1 MTFAETLPSSATP
14 ASVLTPKA
22 DLFAQRAARLRV
34 LASDHS
40 LGAWL
45 NWLADLADAQQKALA
60 AAPALDLH
68 FDGLIDSSKPLL
80 AIDNSQLD
88 QAWQAVYREL
98 TVAMDV
104 SAPELDANRLS
115 LKGRQC
121 IAHAAG
127 SAVEVHRE
135 VSDLI
140 VAAALQVVWLAGARQ
155 LALPEFTQLEHRD
168 CCPCCG
174 SAPVASIVLAGTG
187 NTGLRYLECGLCAT
201 RWNAVR
207 ARCTFCADGSVV
219 NYWSIEGGNEAV
231 QAETCDQCHGYI
243 KTFFQSKDLQ
253 LDPLG
258 DDLASLA
265 LDVLVGEQGFAR
277 GAPNP
282 LLIEGDCV

>member
-40 LGAWL
+40 LGTWL
-45 NWLADLADAQQKALA
+45 NWLADLAEAQQKALA
-60 AAPALDLH
+60 TVLALDLH
-68 FDGLIDSSKPLL
+68 FDGLIDPSRPLL
-80 AIDNSQLD
+80 QIDNPLLD

-155 LALPEFTQLEHRD
+155 LALPEFTQWEHRD
-168 CCPCCG
+168 SCPCCG
-174 SAPVASIVLAGTG
+174 SAPVASIVLAGAG

>member
-14 ASVLTPKA
+14 ASVLMPKA
-22 DLFAQRAARLRV
+22 DLFAQRAARLRL

-40 LGAWL
+40 LGSWL

-60 AAPALDLH
+60 TVPPLDLR
-68 FDGLIDSSKPLL
+68 FDGLIDPTRQLL
-80 AIDNSQLD
+80 SIDHPMLD
-88 QAWQAVYREL
+88 QAWQVAYREL
-98 TVAMDV
+98 AVAMDLI
-104 SAPELDANRLS
+104 APEQDIDRLS
-115 LKGRQC
+115 LKARQC
-121 IAHAAG
+121 IAHASG
-127 SAVEVHRE
+127 SAVEVRRE
-135 VSDLI
+135 ASDLI

-155 LALPEFTQLEHRD
+155 LALPEFTHLAHRD
-168 CCPCCG
+168 SCPCCG
-174 SAPVASIVLAGTG
+174 SAPVASIVLAGAG

-219 NYWSIEGGNEAV
+219 DYWSIEGGNDAV
-231 QAETCDQCHGYI
+231 QAETCNQCHGYI

-253 LDPLG
+253 VDPLG

-282 LLIEGDCV
+282 LLIEGENV

>member
-1 MTFAETLPSSATP
+1 MTFAETPPSSITP

-22 DLFAQRAARLRV
+22 DFFAQRAARLRV
-34 LASDHS
+34 LASDHPM
-40 LGAWL
+40 GAWL
-45 NWLADLADAQQKALA
+45 KWLADLAEAQQKALGTV
-60 AAPALDLH
+60 PELGLH
-68 FDGLIDSSKPLL
+68 FDGLIDPANPLL
-80 AIDNSQLD
+80 TIDNPLID

-98 TVAMDV
+98 TATMGLA
-104 SAPELDANRLS
+104 SPELEGNRLS
-115 LKGRQC
+115 LKGHQC
-121 IAHAAG
+121 IAHAVG
-127 SAVEVHRE
+127 SAGEAQRDATDIV
-135 VSDLI
+135 
-140 VAAALQVVWLAGARQ
+140 VAAAIQVVWLAGARQ

-168 CCPCCG
+168 SCPCCG
-174 SAPVASIVLAGTG
+174 SAPVAGIVLAGAG
-187 NTGLRYLECGLCAT
+187 NTGLRYLECALCAT

-253 LDPLG
+253 VNPLG

-282 LLIEGDCV
+282 LLIEGESV

>member
-1 MTFAETLPSSATP
+1 MTFVESAPSSITA
-14 ASVLTPKA
+14 ASVLTPNAK
-22 DLFAQRAARLRV
+22 LFAQRAARLRT

-45 NWLADLADAQQKALA
+45 NWLADLAEAQHKALA
-60 AAPALDLH
+60 TVPALGLH
-68 FDGLIDSSKPLL
+68 FDGLIDPSSPLL
-80 AIDNSQLD
+80 TIDNPLLD

-98 TVAMDV
+98 AATIDLA
-104 SAPELDANRLS
+104 SPELDGNRLF

-121 IAHAAG
+121 IAQAAG
-127 SAVEVHRE
+127 SAVEAQR
-135 VSDLI
+135 DATDI
-140 VAAALQVVWLAGARQ
+140 VAAAALQVVWLAGARQ
-155 LALPEFTQLEHRD
+155 LDLPEFMQLGHREN
-168 CCPCCG
+168 CPCCG
-174 SAPVASIVLAGTG
+174 SAPVASIVLAGAG

-207 ARCTFCADGSVV
+207 ARCTFCTEGSVV

-253 LDPLG
+253 VDPLG

-282 LLIEGDCV
+282 LLIEGESI